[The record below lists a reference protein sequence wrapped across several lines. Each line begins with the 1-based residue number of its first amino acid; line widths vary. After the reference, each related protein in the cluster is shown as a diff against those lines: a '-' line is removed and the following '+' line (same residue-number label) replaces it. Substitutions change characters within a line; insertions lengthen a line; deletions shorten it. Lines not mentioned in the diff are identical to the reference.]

1 MPALAPVTIAELAR
15 RSGIDIASIRLYEEM
30 GLLPRPRRSRG
41 RSGDS
46 AYHREH
52 FERLAFI
59 KRALDLGF
67 PPETIAEL
75 VGVNGG
81 LRTCN
86 DIYQIVQR
94 HLAGLRQ
101 GTDQPTAVETT
112 LKNLA
117 DACPRK
123 GSSAECT
130 ILAALSRPIEC

>member
-1 MPALAPVTIAELAR
+1 MPALAPATIAELAR
-15 RSGIDIASIRLYEEM
+15 RSGIDVASIRLYEEI
-30 GLLPRPRRSRG
+30 GLLPRPRRRRG
-41 RSGDS
+41 RRGDA
-46 AYHREH
+46 AYHQEH
-52 FERLAFI
+52 FDRLAFI
-59 KRALDLGF
+59 KRARDLGL
-67 PPETIAEL
+67 PLETIAEL

-101 GTDQPTAVETT
+101 GPGQPTPMETT

-123 GSSAECT
+123 GSRSDCV
-130 ILAALSRPIEC
+130 ILAALSRSSEC

>member
-1 MPALAPVTIAELAR
+1 MPAIAPVTIAELAR
-15 RSGIDIASIRLYEEM
+15 RSGIDVASIRLYEEM
-30 GLLPRPRRSRG
+30 GLLPKPRRSRG
-41 RSGDS
+41 RSGDA

-59 KRALDLGF
+59 KRARSFGL

-94 HLAGLRQ
+94 HLAGLPHA
-101 GTDQPTAVETT
+101 GDQPTPVETT
-112 LKNLA
+112 LKSLA
-117 DACPRK
+117 DGCPKR
-123 GSSAECT
+123 GSRSECT
-130 ILAALSRPIEC
+130 ILAALSRPSEC